1 MCVHTLTTCAS
12 KGWGSSRHR
21 CGWLPSKLGLSRGQL
36 RTGTTKTWPFLAILD
51 ATAKVTACTETA
63 PKETAA
69 LAGSGS
75 VVVNIALLVGAIVA
89 SLGMAKAV

>member
-1 MCVHTLTTCAS
+1 MGLELTHDLSPWYFCL
-12 KGWGSSRHR
+12 
-21 CGWLPSKLGLSRGQL
+21 LPTSLSPQEADADSVDEIAKRLAECTAAAGL
-36 RTGTTKTWPFLAILD
+36 D
-51 ATAKVTACTETA
+51 TAKVTACTETA
-63 PKETAA
+63 AKETAA